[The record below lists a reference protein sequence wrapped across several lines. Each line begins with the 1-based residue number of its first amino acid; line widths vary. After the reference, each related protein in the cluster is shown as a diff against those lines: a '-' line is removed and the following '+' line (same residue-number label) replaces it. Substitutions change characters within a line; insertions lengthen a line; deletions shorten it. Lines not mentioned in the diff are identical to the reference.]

1 MFLQKGLV
9 SSFGTWA
16 RVSRMLPGSFLWS
29 IVSLA
34 VAWQAEPASAQSTYT
49 WTGGGANGL
58 WSNAANWVTN
68 GTNPPPTTA
77 QNYVLAGT
85 TRLTG
90 TTGNRTGASL
100 TFAADAGPFVINPAQ
115 TVPLTSFTLAGPIA
129 NLSSSVQTINTGV
142 SLTGTG
148 GQTLDTGS
156 NGVGVTVFNQFV
168 GGQRLDVIGS
178 GRAVFNAT
186 NTNPQMT
193 VASGATISGTGRL
206 NSIDIRSGGT
216 LTPGGTAATSY
227 GTMTLGSVNTSNG
240 SFIVSGGTASTIA
253 MGISGTSRGTTYDS
267 LLVNGTGNQYGGGL
281 LALTFDNSTKY
292 GVGTTFDLFQFPAGS
307 PSGNLGAIQ
316 VKGGLYDGLTFSGPT
331 AGVWV
336 SSANADGQYLTFS
349 QLTGDLVVVPEPST
363 LVFAGI
369 GAAVSG
375 WTIWRRRRGGK
386 ARSPMV
392 SSGFII

>member
-1 MFLQKGLV
+1 MFSQKGLV

-16 RVSRMLPGSFLWS
+16 RVSRMLPGSFVWS

-34 VAWQAEPASAQSTYT
+34 VAWQAGPASAQSTYT
-49 WTGGGANGL
+49 WTGGGATGL

-77 QNYVLAGT
+77 QHYVLAGT

-90 TTGNRTGASL
+90 TTASRTGASL
-100 TFAADAGPFVINPAQ
+100 TFAADAGAFVINPAA
-115 TVPLTSFTLAGPIA
+115 TVPLSSFTFTGTGGSIA
-129 NLSSSVQTINTGV
+129 NLSSSVQTFNTSV
-142 SLTGTG
+142 SLSAA
-148 GQTLDTGS
+148 QILDTGS

-178 GRAVFNAT
+178 GRAVFNAVNT
-186 NTNPQMT
+186 NTQMT
-193 VASGATISGTGRL
+193 VASGATITGTGRL
-206 NSIDIRSGGT
+206 NSVDIRSGGT

-227 GTMTLGSVNTSNG
+227 GTMTLGSGSASNG

-281 LALTFDNSTKY
+281 LALSFDNSTKY
-292 GVGTTFDLFQFPAGS
+292 DVGTTFDLFQFPAGS

-331 AGVWV
+331 GGVWV
-336 SSANADGQYLTFS
+336 SSANTDGQYLVFS

-375 WTIWRRRRGGK
+375 WTIWRRRGAKGRT
-386 ARSPMV
+386 PMV
-392 SSGFII
+392 SSGFIM

>member
-1 MFLQKGLV
+1 MFFQKGLI
-9 SSFGTWA
+9 SSFGMGA
-16 RVSRMLPGSFLWS
+16 SVSRMLPGSFLWS

-34 VAWQAEPASAQSTYT
+34 VAWQAGPASAQSTYT

-58 WSNAANWVTN
+58 WSNAANWVTT
-68 GTNPPPTTA
+68 GNPSPPATA

-100 TFAADAGPFVINPAQ
+100 TFAAAAGPFMINPASA
-115 TVPLTSFTLAGPIA
+115 VPLTSFTLAGPIA

-142 SLTGTG
+142 SLTGIG
-148 GQTLDTGS
+148 GQVLDTGS
-156 NGVGVTVFNQFV
+156 NGVSVTVFNQFV
-168 GGQRLDVIGS
+168 GGQRLGVIGS

-253 MGISGTSRGTTYDS
+253 MGISGTSRGTSYDS

-292 GVGTTFDLFQFPAGS
+292 DVGTTFDLFQFPVVS

-316 VKGGLYDGLTFSGPT
+316 VNGGPYDGLAFSGPT
-331 AGVWV
+331 DGVWV
-336 SSANADGQYLTFS
+336 SSANTDGQYLVFS

-375 WTIWRRRRGGK
+375 WSLRRRHRGRKG
-386 ARSPMV
+386 RSPMV